1 MYGIDTSKKLLTA
14 KKKIMKIVKGIVK
27 YGAGAPREGQYGPS
41 INILVT
47 LEDQSQVRVYGKPGD
62 VIERYKSGQNIQ
74 LIDDKG
80 KYKVVEDE
88 AQTMP
93 APTGVAVIDQ
103 QSEKPDLAALVFE
116 MSAIYSQA
124 YIDIYNKIS
133 EAGVPHENATAATS
147 TIFIQVFQKLR

>member
-1 MYGIDTSKKLLTA
+1 
-14 KKKIMKIVKGIVK
+14 MKIVKGVVK

-62 VIERYKSGQNIQ
+62 VIEKYRSGQNIQ

-88 AQTMP
+88 PQTMP
-93 APTGVAVIDQ
+93 SQTE
-103 QSEKPDLAALVFE
+103 QSDKPDLAALVFE

-133 EAGVPHENATAATS
+133 EAGVPHESATAATS

>member
-1 MYGIDTSKKLLTA
+1 MTA
-14 KKKIMKIVKGIVK
+14 KKKIAMKITKGIVK

-62 VIERYKSGQNIQ
+62 VIERYKSGQAIT
-74 LIDDKG
+74 LIDDNG
-80 KYKVVEDE
+80 KYKVLEE
-88 AQTMP
+88 SQTML
-93 APTGVAVIDQ
+93 APTGVPVIEQ
-103 QSEKPDLAALVFE
+103 QIAEKPDLAAIVFE
-116 MSAIYSQA
+116 MSAIYTQA

-133 EAGVPHENATAATS
+133 EAGVPHESATAATS

>member
-1 MYGIDTSKKLLTA
+1 
-14 KKKIMKIVKGIVK
+14 MKIVKGVVK

-88 AQTMP
+88 QAQASERDDVEDLHERGMVFLGSYRIAGKAKKP
-93 APTGVAVIDQ
+93 AT
-103 QSEKPDLAALVFE
+103 
-116 MSAIYSQA
+116 Y
-124 YIDIYNKIS
+124 
-133 EAGVPHENATAATS
+133 
-147 TIFIQVFQKLR
+147 

>member
-1 MYGIDTSKKLLTA
+1 
-14 KKKIMKIVKGIVK
+14 MKITKGIVK

-47 LEDQSQVRVYGKPGD
+47 LIDDSQVRVYGKPGD
-62 VIERYKSGQNIQ
+62 VIERYKSGQAIT
-74 LIDDKG
+74 LIDDNG
-80 KYKVVEDE
+80 KYKVLED

-93 APTGVAVIDQ
+93 APTGVAVIEQ
-103 QSEKPDLAALVFE
+103 QIAEKPDLAAIVFE
-116 MSAIYSQA
+116 MSAIYTQA

-133 EAGVPHENATAATS
+133 EAGVPQESATAATS

>member
-1 MYGIDTSKKLLTA
+1 MTA
-14 KKKIMKIVKGIVK
+14 KKKIAMKITKGIVK
-27 YGAGAPREGQYGPS
+27 YGAGFPREGQYGPS

-88 AQTMP
+88 QQTMP
-93 APTGVAVIDQ
+93 IQTE
-103 QSEKPDLAALVFE
+103 QSDKPDLAALVFE
-116 MSAIYSQA
+116 ISAIYSQA

-133 EAGVPHENATAATS
+133 EAGVPHESAMAATS

>member
-1 MYGIDTSKKLLTA
+1 
-14 KKKIMKIVKGIVK
+14 MKIVKGVVK

-116 MSAIYSQA
+116 LSAIYSQA

-133 EAGVPHENATAATS
+133 EGGVPHENATAATS

>member
-1 MYGIDTSKKLLTA
+1 MTA
-14 KKKIMKIVKGIVK
+14 KKKIAMKITKGIVK

-62 VIERYKSGQNIQ
+62 VIERYKSGQAIT
-74 LIDDKG
+74 LIDDNG
-80 KYKVVEDE
+80 KYKVLEE
-88 AQTMP
+88 SQTMP
-93 APTGVAVIDQ
+93 APTGVEVIEQ
-103 QSEKPDLAALVFE
+103 QIAEKPDLAAIVFE
-116 MSAIYSQA
+116 MSAIYTQA

-133 EAGVPHENATAATS
+133 EAGVPHESATAATS

>member
-1 MYGIDTSKKLLTA
+1 
-14 KKKIMKIVKGIVK
+14 MKIVKGVVK

-88 AQTMP
+88 PQITISKAEES
-93 APTGVAVIDQ
+93 D
-103 QSEKPDLAALVFE
+103 KPDLAALVFE

-133 EAGVPHENATAATS
+133 EAGVPHESATAATS

>member
-1 MYGIDTSKKLLTA
+1 MTA
-14 KKKIMKIVKGIVK
+14 KKKIAMKITKGIVK

-62 VIERYKSGQNIQ
+62 VIERYKSGQAIT
-74 LIDDKG
+74 LIDDNG
-80 KYKVVEDE
+80 KYKVLEDE
-88 AQTMP
+88 QQTMP
-93 APTGVAVIDQ
+93 VQTK
-103 QSEKPDLAALVFE
+103 QSDKPDLAAMVFE
-116 MSAIYSQA
+116 ISAIYSQA

-133 EAGVPHENATAATS
+133 EAGVPHESATAATS

>member
-1 MYGIDTSKKLLTA
+1 
-14 KKKIMKIVKGIVK
+14 MKIVKGVVK

-47 LEDQSQVRVYGKPGD
+47 LDDQSQVRVYGKPGD

-80 KYKVVEDE
+80 KYKVVEDQP
-88 AQTMP
+88 QTMP
-93 APTGVAVIDQ
+93 VQTE
-103 QSEKPDLAALVFE
+103 QSDKPDLAAMVFE
-116 MSAIYSQA
+116 ISAIYSQA

-133 EAGVPHENATAATS
+133 EAGVPHESATAATS